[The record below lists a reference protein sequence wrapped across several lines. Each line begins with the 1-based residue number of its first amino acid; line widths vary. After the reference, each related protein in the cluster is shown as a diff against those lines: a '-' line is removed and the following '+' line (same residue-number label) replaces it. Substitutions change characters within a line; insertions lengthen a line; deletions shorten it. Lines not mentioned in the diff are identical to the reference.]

1 MDVTKSIFEGLD
13 WFVLGLYFAILVGVA
28 VWVALQRNKNT
39 EDYFLAG
46 RNVGWFVIGASIFAS
61 NIGSEHVVGLAGT
74 GFSSG
79 TPLAHYEL
87 HAWIVLLLGWLFLPF
102 YIRSGAFT
110 MPEFLEKRFDS
121 RSRWF
126 LSVFSLF
133 AYVLTKVSVTIY
145 AGGIVVSE
153 LLNLDFWVGAIG
165 IVVFTGIY
173 TIIGGLKAVVYTE
186 TLQTIVLILGSVIIT
201 FLGFQEVG
209 GWDELTKTVTE
220 VSPDHFNMW
229 RPWDDPDFPWA
240 GLLFG
245 GTIVGIWY
253 WCTDQYIVQR
263 TLAANNITIGRRG
276 AIFGAYLKLLPI
288 LIFLVPGIIAYALTI
303 QNPEIYSVIDP
314 VTGVER
320 ADRAFP
326 MLVTTLLPVGLK
338 GLVAGGL
345 MAALMS
351 SLASVFNSCSTIFTI
366 DIYKQISPEKSEQFL
381 VNVGKIATVV
391 IVVLGIAW
399 IPIMEKIGG
408 GVMYQYLQN
417 VQAYIAPPVTTVFLL
432 GIIWKRV
439 NAQAAIV
446 TLFSGLFLLILR
458 LGSEIATN
466 EGIIESGFLYDFASV
481 NFSYMAIWMFIFSV
495 ALCISTSL
503 LTSEPDY
510 KKIQGLS
517 YGTLTSSDRIS
528 SEKSYTTIDV
538 VLSIVL
544 VLIVIGILIFFSPI
558 FFDLKFNKLII
569 FFFFYILPV
578 LSGSSIL

>member
-1 MDVTKSIFEGLD
+1 MTSVLETLD
-13 WFVLGLYFAILVGVA
+13 WIVLGIYFLALIAVA
-28 VWVALQRNKNT
+28 VWVVLQKNKNT

-74 GFSSG
+74 GFESG
-79 TPLAHYEL
+79 TPMAHYEL

-126 LSVFSLF
+126 LSVFSLL

-153 LLNLDFWVGAIG
+153 LLGIPFWYGAIG
-165 IVVFTGIY
+165 VVVFTGIY
-173 TIIGGLKAVVYTE
+173 TVVGGMKAVIYTE
-186 TLQTIVLILGSVIIT
+186 TLQTIVLILGSVVIT
-201 FLGFQEVG
+201 YLGLQQVG
-209 GWDELTKTVTE
+209 GWNELQDTVRA

-229 RPWDDPDFPWA
+229 RPMSDPDFPWT
-240 GLLFG
+240 GLLIG

-263 TLAANNITIGRRG
+263 TLAAHNIKIGRRG

-288 LIFLVPGIIAYALTI
+288 LIFLIPGIIAFALSI
-303 QNPEIYSVIDP
+303 QNPEVFSI
-314 VTGVER
+314 EK

-326 MLVTTLLPVGLK
+326 MLVKTLLPVGLK

-366 DIYKQISPEKSEQFL
+366 DIYKKLKPKKSEREL
-381 VNVGKIATVV
+381 LTTGKIATGIIV
-391 IVVLGIAW
+391 ILGIVW
-399 IPIMEKIGG
+399 IPIMERIGG

-417 VQAYIAPPVTTVFLL
+417 VQSYIAPPVTAVFLL

-439 NAQAAIV
+439 NAQAAIS
-446 TLFSGLFLLILR
+446 TLVGGLVLLILR
-458 LGSEIATN
+458 LSSEIYYQADISAGAVHDNLLYGFATIN
-466 EGIIESGFLYDFASV
+466 FAH
-481 NFSYMAIWMFIFSV
+481 MAIFMFLFSV
-495 ALCISTSL
+495 ALCISVSLATSP
-503 LTSEPDY
+503 PDY
-510 KKIQGLS
+510 KRISGLS
-517 YGTLTSSDRIS
+517 FGTLTK
-528 SEKSYTTIDV
+528 EHKLENKGSYDTIDI
-538 VLSIVL
+538 VLSFVL
-544 VLIVIGILIFFSPI
+544 VAIVIGILMYFT
-558 FFDLKFNKLII
+558 N
-569 FFFFYILPV
+569 
-578 LSGSSIL
+578 

>member
-314 VTGVER
+314 ETGVER

-544 VLIVIGILIFFSPI
+544 VLIVIGILLFFSPI
-558 FFDLKFNKLII
+558 FF
-569 FFFFYILPV
+569 
-578 LSGSSIL
+578 

>member
-1 MDVTKSIFEGLD
+1 MNQLLVAATSVLEGFD
-13 WFVLGLYFAILVGVA
+13 WIVLAIYFLALVAVA
-28 VWVALQRNKNT
+28 VWVVIQKNNNT

-74 GFSSG
+74 GFESG
-79 TPLAHYEL
+79 TPMAHYEL

-126 LSVFSLF
+126 LSVFSLV

-153 LLNLDFWVGAIG
+153 LLAIPFWYGAIG
-165 IVVFTGIY
+165 IVIFTGIY
-173 TIIGGLKAVVYTE
+173 TVIGGMKAVIYTE

-201 FLGFQEVG
+201 YLGLQEVG
-209 GWDELTKTVTE
+209 GWSQLRATVTA

-229 RPWDDPDFPWA
+229 RPMSDPQFPWT
-240 GLLFG
+240 GLLIG

-263 TLAANNITIGRRG
+263 TLAANNIKIGRRG

-288 LIFLVPGIIAYALTI
+288 LIFLVPGIIAFALSI
-303 QNPEIYSVIDP
+303 QNPEVFSV
-314 VTGVER
+314 EK

-326 MLVTTLLPVGLK
+326 MLVKTLLPVGLK

-366 DIYKQISPEKSEQFL
+366 DIYKKLHPNKSEKSL
-381 VNVGKIATVV
+381 LKIGKIATGF
-391 IVVLGIAW
+391 IVVLGIIW

-417 VQAYIAPPVTTVFLL
+417 VQSYIAPPVTAVFLL
-432 GIIWKRV
+432 GIVWKRV
-439 NAQAAIV
+439 NSTAAIT
-446 TLFSGLFLLILR
+446 TLLAGFVLLVIR
-458 LGSEIATN
+458 LGSEIYFQPQIT
-466 EGIIESGFLYDFASV
+466 SGEAVAHALYDFATI
-481 NFSYMAIWMFIFSV
+481 NFAHMAIFMFVFSV
-495 ALCISTSL
+495 ILCVSTSL
-503 LTSEPDY
+503 FTTAPDY
-510 KKIQGLS
+510 KTIVGLS
-517 YGTLTSSDRIS
+517 FGTLTEEQKQAHKD
-528 SEKSYTTIDV
+528 SYDTIDV
-538 VLSIVL
+538 VLSVL
-544 VLIVIGILIFFSPI
+544 LVFLVVGILCYFT
-558 FFDLKFNKLII
+558 
-569 FFFFYILPV
+569 
-578 LSGSSIL
+578 G

>member
-1 MDVTKSIFEGLD
+1 MTSVLQQLHWI
-13 WFVLGLYFAILVGVA
+13 VLGIYFLALIGVA
-28 VWVALQRNKNT
+28 VWVFIQKNSNT

-74 GFSSG
+74 GFESG
-79 TPLAHYEL
+79 TPMAHYEL

-126 LSVFSLF
+126 LSVFSLL
-133 AYVLTKVSVTIY
+133 AYVLTKVSITIY

-153 LLNLDFWVGAIG
+153 LLGIPFWYGAIG

-173 TIIGGLKAVVYTE
+173 TVIGGLKAVIYTE
-186 TLQTIVLILGSVIIT
+186 TLQTVVLIFGSVVIT
-201 FLGFQEVG
+201 YLGLQEVG
-209 GWDELTKTVTE
+209 GWSQLRETVTA

-229 RPWDDPDFPWA
+229 RPMNDPQFPWT
-240 GLLFG
+240 GLLIG

-263 TLAANNITIGRRG
+263 TLAANNITIARRG

-288 LIFLVPGIIAYALTI
+288 LIFLVPGIIAFALTL
-303 QNPEIYSVIDP
+303 QQPEVFQ
-314 VTGVER
+314 VAK

-326 MLVTTLLPVGLK
+326 MLVKTLLPVGLK

-366 DIYKQISPEKSEQFL
+366 DIYKKIRPDKSEESL
-381 VNVGKIATVV
+381 IRIGKIATAI
-391 IVVLGIAW
+391 IVVLGIIW

-417 VQAYIAPPVTTVFLL
+417 VQSYIAPPVTAVFLL

-439 NAQAAIV
+439 TSDAAIT
-446 TLFSGLFLLILR
+446 TLISGLILLILR
-458 LGSEIATN
+458 LGTEIYFQEEITSGIEVSGIAFAFATIN
-466 EGIIESGFLYDFASV
+466 FAH
-481 NFSYMAIWMFIFSV
+481 MAIFMFIFSV
-495 ALCISTSL
+495 FLCVGVSMASAV
-503 LTSEPDY
+503 PDY
-510 KKIQGLS
+510 ARIEGLS
-517 YGTLTSSDRIS
+517 FGTMTAKMKQEFRESFN
-528 SEKSYTTIDV
+528 TTDL
-538 VLSIVL
+538 VLSAIL
-544 VLIVIGILIFFSPI
+544 VGMVI
-558 FFDLKFNKLII
+558 
-569 FFFFYILPV
+569 
-578 LSGSSIL
+578 SILLYFTG

>member
-1 MDVTKSIFEGLD
+1 MTSVLETLD
-13 WFVLGLYFAILVGVA
+13 WIVLGIYFLALIGVA
-28 VWVALQRNKNT
+28 VWVVLQKNKNT

-74 GFSSG
+74 GFESG
-79 TPLAHYEL
+79 TPMAHYEL

-126 LSVFSLF
+126 LSVFSLL

-153 LLNLDFWVGAIG
+153 LLGIPFWYGAIG
-165 IVVFTGIY
+165 VVLFTGIY
-173 TIIGGLKAVVYTE
+173 TVIGGMKAVIYTE
-186 TLQTIVLILGSVIIT
+186 TLQTIVLILGSIVIT
-201 FLGFQEVG
+201 FLGLQEVG
-209 GWDELTKTVTE
+209 GWNELQDTVRA

-229 RPWDDPDFPWA
+229 RPMSDPDFPWT
-240 GLLFG
+240 GLLIG

-263 TLAANNITIGRRG
+263 TLAAHNIKIGRRG

-288 LIFLVPGIIAYALTI
+288 LIFLIPGIIAFALSI
-303 QNPEIYSVIDP
+303 QDPEVFAI
-314 VTGVER
+314 EK

-326 MLVTTLLPVGLK
+326 MLVKTLLPVGLK

-366 DIYKQISPEKSEQFL
+366 DIYKKLKPEKSEKEL
-381 VNVGKIATVV
+381 LTTGKIATAI
-391 IVVLGIAW
+391 IVVLGIVW
-399 IPIMEKIGG
+399 IPIMERIGG

-417 VQAYIAPPVTTVFLL
+417 VQSYIAPPVTAVFLL

-439 NAQAAIV
+439 NAQAAIS
-446 TLFSGLFLLILR
+446 TLIAGLILLVLR
-458 LGSEIATN
+458 LSSEIYYQADISAGLINENLLYGFATIN
-466 EGIIESGFLYDFASV
+466 FAH
-481 NFSYMAIWMFIFSV
+481 MAIFMFLFSV
-495 ALCISTSL
+495 AICISVSL
-503 LTSEPDY
+503 ATNPPDY
-510 KKIQGLS
+510 KRISGLS
-517 YGTLTSSDRIS
+517 FGTLTK
-528 SEKSYTTIDV
+528 EHKLENKGSYDTIDV
-538 VLSIVL
+538 VLSVVL
-544 VLIVIGILIFFSPI
+544 VAIVIGILMYFTS
-558 FFDLKFNKLII
+558 
-569 FFFFYILPV
+569 
-578 LSGSSIL
+578 

>member
-1 MDVTKSIFEGLD
+1 MTTVLETLD
-13 WFVLGLYFAILVGVA
+13 WFVLGGYFFALILVAIWVA
-28 VWVALQRNKNT
+28 VQKNKNT

-74 GFSSG
+74 GFETG
-79 TPLAHYEL
+79 TPMAHYEL

-126 LSVFSLF
+126 LSLFSLV

-153 LLNLDFWVGAIG
+153 LLGIPFWYGAIG
-165 IVVFTGIY
+165 VVVFTGIY
-173 TIIGGLKAVVYTE
+173 TVIGGMKAVIYTE
-186 TLQTIVLILGSVIIT
+186 TLQAIVLILGSVIIT
-201 FLGFQEVG
+201 YLGLQEVG
-209 GWDELTKTVTE
+209 GWSELRNIVIAE
-220 VSPDHFNMW
+220 SPDHFNMW
-229 RPWDDPDFPWA
+229 RPMTDPNFPWT

-245 GTIVGIWY
+245 GTIVGVWY

-263 TLAANNITIGRRG
+263 TLAANNIKIGRRG

-288 LIFLVPGIIAYALTI
+288 FIFLIPGIIAFALSI
-303 QNPEIYSVIDP
+303 KDP
-314 VTGVER
+314 AIFSIEK

-326 MLVTTLLPVGLK
+326 MLVKTLLPVGLK

-366 DIYKQISPEKSEQFL
+366 DIYKKLRPLESEKKL
-381 VNVGKIATVV
+381 LNIGKIATTV
-391 IVVLGIAW
+391 IVILGIIW

-417 VQAYIAPPVTTVFLL
+417 VQSYIAPPVTAVFLL

-439 NAQAAIV
+439 NAEAAIT
-446 TLFSGLFLLILR
+446 TLLAGLILLILR
-458 LGSEIATN
+458 LGSEIYYQPMIASGELVNNFMFAFAT
-466 EGIIESGFLYDFASV
+466 V
-481 NFSYMAIWMFIFSV
+481 NFSHMAILMFIFSV
-495 ALCISTSL
+495 LLCISVSI
-503 LTSEPDY
+503 LTSPPNY
-510 KKIQGLS
+510 TKISGLS
-517 YGTLTSSDRIS
+517 YGTLSQNHRK
-528 SEKSYTTIDV
+528 ENRESYDTVDII
-538 VLSIVL
+538 LSI
-544 VLIVIGILIFFSPI
+544 ILI
-558 FFDLKFNKLII
+558 II
-569 FFFFYILPV
+569 V
-578 LSGSSIL
+578 VSILSYFTG

>member
-1 MDVTKSIFEGLD
+1 MNSSSIFQTLD
-13 WFVLGLYFAILVGVA
+13 WVVLGIYFLILIVVA

-102 YIRSGAFT
+102 YMRSGAFT

-153 LLNLDFWVGAIG
+153 LLNLDFWIGAIG

-186 TLQTIVLILGSVIIT
+186 TLQTVVLILGSVIIT
-201 FLGFQEVG
+201 YLGFQEVG
-209 GWDELTKTVTE
+209 GWNELTKTVTD

-229 RPWDDPDFPWA
+229 RPINDPDFPWT
-240 GLLFG
+240 GLLIG

-263 TLAANNITIGRRG
+263 TLAANNIMIGRRG

-288 LIFLVPGIIAYALTI
+288 LIFLIPGIIAYALTI
-303 QNPEIYSVIDP
+303 QNPEMFNVIDSN
-314 VTGVER
+314 GVER

-326 MLVTTLLPVGLK
+326 MLVTTLLPVGIK

-366 DIYKQISPEKSEQFL
+366 DIYKKINPEKSEKYL
-381 VNVGKIATVV
+381 VNIGKIATLV

-417 VQAYIAPPVTTVFLL
+417 VQAYIGPPVTAVFLL
-432 GIIWKRV
+432 GILWKRI
-439 NAQAAIV
+439 NAQASIV
-446 TLFSGLFLLILR
+446 TLSAGLVLLIVR
-458 LGSEIATN
+458 LSSEIYFQSEISSGIVVDNVFFEFAT
-466 EGIIESGFLYDFASV
+466 I
-481 NFSYMAIWMFIFSV
+481 NFSHMAIFIFVFS
-495 ALCISTSL
+495 ALLCVTVSI
-503 LTSEPDY
+503 LTDEPDY
-510 KKIQGLS
+510 SRIKGLS
-517 YGTLTSSDRIS
+517 FGTITREMIS
-528 SEKSYTTIDV
+528 KEKSYTNYDIIFS
-538 VLSIVL
+538 VLL
-544 VLIVIGILIFFSPI
+544 VLLVIGILVFFSPV
-558 FFDLKFNKLII
+558 FF
-569 FFFFYILPV
+569 
-578 LSGSSIL
+578 

>member
-1 MDVTKSIFEGLD
+1 MTTVLETLD
-13 WFVLGLYFAILVGVA
+13 WFVLGAYFFALILVA
-28 VWVALQRNKNT
+28 VWVVVQKNKNT

-74 GFSSG
+74 GFESG
-79 TPLAHYEL
+79 TPMAHYEL

-126 LSVFSLF
+126 LSLFSLV

-153 LLNLDFWVGAIG
+153 LLGIPFWYGAIG
-165 IVVFTGIY
+165 VVVFTGIY
-173 TIIGGLKAVVYTE
+173 TVIGGMKAVIYTE
-186 TLQTIVLILGSVIIT
+186 TLQAIVLILGSVIIT
-201 FLGFQEVG
+201 YLGLQEVG
-209 GWDELTKTVTE
+209 GWNELRNIVIAE
-220 VSPDHFNMW
+220 SPNHFNMW
-229 RPWDDPDFPWA
+229 RPMTDPDFPWT

-245 GTIVGIWY
+245 GTIVGVWY

-263 TLAANNITIGRRG
+263 TLAANNIKIGRRG

-288 LIFLVPGIIAYALTI
+288 FIFLIPGIIAFALSI
-303 QNPEIYSVIDP
+303 KDP
-314 VTGVER
+314 AVFSIEK

-326 MLVTTLLPVGLK
+326 MLVKTLLPVGLK

-366 DIYKQISPEKSEQFL
+366 DIYKKLRPLESEKKL
-381 VNVGKIATVV
+381 LNIGKIATTV
-391 IVVLGIAW
+391 IVILGIVW

-417 VQAYIAPPVTTVFLL
+417 VQSYIAPPVTAVFLL

-439 NAQAAIV
+439 NAEAAIT
-446 TLFSGLFLLILR
+446 TLLAGLILLIFR
-458 LGSEIATN
+458 LGSEIYYQPMIASGQVIDNFMFAFAT
-466 EGIIESGFLYDFASV
+466 V
-481 NFSYMAIWMFIFSV
+481 NFSHMAILMFIFS
-495 ALCISTSL
+495 ALLCITVSI
-503 LTSEPDY
+503 LTSPPDY
-510 KKIQGLS
+510 SKISGLS
-517 YGTLTSSDRIS
+517 YGTLTANHRKEN
-528 SEKSYTTIDV
+528 SESYDTVDV
-538 VLSIVL
+538 ILSI
-544 VLIVIGILIFFSPI
+544 ILI
-558 FFDLKFNKLII
+558 II
-569 FFFFYILPV
+569 V
-578 LSGSSIL
+578 VSILSYFTV

>member
-1 MDVTKSIFEGLD
+1 MTTVLERLD
-13 WFVLGLYFAILVGVA
+13 WIVLGIYFLALILVA
-28 VWVALQRNKNT
+28 VWVVLQKNKNT

-74 GFSSG
+74 GFESG
-79 TPLAHYEL
+79 TPMAHYEL

-121 RSRWF
+121 KSRWF
-126 LSVFSLF
+126 LSLFSLI

-153 LLNLDFWVGAIG
+153 LLGIPFWYGAIG
-165 IVVFTGIY
+165 VVVFTGIY
-173 TIIGGLKAVVYTE
+173 TVIGGMKAVIYTE
-186 TLQTIVLILGSVIIT
+186 TLQAIILILGSIIIT
-201 FLGFQEVG
+201 YLGLQEVG
-209 GWDELTKTVTE
+209 GWAELRNTVIA

-229 RPWDDPDFPWA
+229 RPMSDPDFPWT

-245 GTIVGIWY
+245 GTIVGVWY

-263 TLAANNITIGRRG
+263 TLAANNIKIGRRG

-288 LIFLVPGIIAYALTI
+288 FIFLIPGIIAFALSI
-303 QNPEIYSVIDP
+303 QNPEVFSI
-314 VTGVER
+314 EK

-326 MLVTTLLPVGLK
+326 MLVKTLLPVGLK

-366 DIYKQISPEKSEQFL
+366 DIYKKLKPNESEKKL
-381 VNVGKIATVV
+381 LNIGKLATTIIV
-391 IVVLGIAW
+391 ILGIIW

-417 VQAYIAPPVTTVFLL
+417 VQSYIAPPVAAVFIL
-432 GIIWKRV
+432 GIVWKRV
-439 NAQAAIV
+439 NSKAAIT
-446 TLFSGLFLLILR
+446 TLMAGLVLLIIR
-458 LGSEIATN
+458 LSSEIYFQPEISSNTIVDSYMFVFAT
-466 EGIIESGFLYDFASV
+466 I
-481 NFSYMAIWMFIFSV
+481 NFSHMAILMFIFSIL
-495 ALCISTSL
+495 LCVGVTLST
-503 LTSEPDY
+503 TEPEY
-510 KKIQGLS
+510 SKIVGLS
-517 YGTLTSSDRIS
+517 FGTLTKEQRL
-528 SEKSYTTIDV
+528 ENKNSYETIDV
-538 VLSIVL
+538 ILSVTL
-544 VLIVIGILIFFSPI
+544 VIIVIAILSYFT
-558 FFDLKFNKLII
+558 
-569 FFFFYILPV
+569 
-578 LSGSSIL
+578 G

>member
-1 MDVTKSIFEGLD
+1 MESVLEGLD
-13 WFVLGLYFAILVGVA
+13 WVVLGIYFALLIGVA
-28 VWVALQRNKNT
+28 WWVVSQKNKNT

-46 RNVGWFVIGASIFAS
+46 RNAGWFVIGASIFAS

-74 GFSSG
+74 GFASG
-79 TPLAHYEL
+79 APMAHYEL

-153 LLNLDFWVGAIG
+153 LLAIPFWYGAIG
-165 IVVFTGIY
+165 IVLFTGAY
-173 TIIGGLKAVVYTE
+173 TIVGGMKAVIYTE
-186 TLQTIVLILGSVIIT
+186 TLQTVVLILGSVIIT
-201 FLGFQEVG
+201 YLGLQEVG
-209 GWDELTKTVTE
+209 GWSELKDTVIQ

-229 RPWDDPDFPWA
+229 RPMSDPDFPWH

-245 GTIVGIWY
+245 GSIVGIWY

-263 TLAANNITIGRRG
+263 TLAANNIKIGRRG

-288 LIFLVPGIIAYALTI
+288 LIFLVPGIIAFALTI
-303 QNPEIYSVIDP
+303 QNPEIYFVDK
-314 VTGVER
+314 

-326 MLVTTLLPVGLK
+326 MLVKTLLPLGLK

-366 DIYKQISPEKSEQFL
+366 DIYKKLRPKKSENEL
-381 VNVGKIATVV
+381 INIGKIATGI
-391 IVVLGIAW
+391 IVVLGIIW

-417 VQAYIAPPVTTVFLL
+417 VQSYIAPPVTAVFLL
-432 GIIWKRV
+432 GILWKRV
-439 NAQAAIV
+439 NSTAAIT
-446 TLFSGLFLLILR
+446 TLFFGLILLVLR
-458 LGSEIATN
+458 LGTEIYFQPEIAS
-466 EGIIESGFLYDFASV
+466 GSVVPGFLFAFAKV
-481 NFSYMAIWMFIFSV
+481 NFSVMAIYMFFFSV
-495 ALCISTSL
+495 ILCVSVSL
-503 LTSEPDY
+503 MTSEPDY
-510 KKIQGLS
+510 QKIKGLS
-517 YGTLTSSDRIS
+517 FGTLTRENKEDF
-528 SEKSYTTIDV
+528 KNSYSNVDIG
-538 VLSIVL
+538 LSILL
-544 VLIVIGILIFFSPI
+544 VFIVISILIYFS
-558 FFDLKFNKLII
+558 
-569 FFFFYILPV
+569 
-578 LSGSSIL
+578 

>member
-1 MDVTKSIFEGLD
+1 MTSVLETLD
-13 WFVLGLYFAILVGVA
+13 WIVLGIYFLALIAVA
-28 VWVALQRNKNT
+28 VWVVLQKNKNT

-74 GFSSG
+74 GFESG
-79 TPLAHYEL
+79 TPMAHYEL

-126 LSVFSLF
+126 LSVFSLL

-153 LLNLDFWVGAIG
+153 LLGIPFWYGAIG
-165 IVVFTGIY
+165 VVIFTGVY
-173 TIIGGLKAVVYTE
+173 TVIGGMKAVIYTE
-186 TLQTIVLILGSVIIT
+186 TLQTIVLILGSIVIT
-201 FLGFQEVG
+201 YLGLQEVG
-209 GWDELTKTVTE
+209 GWNELQDTVRT

-229 RPWDDPDFPWA
+229 RPMSDPDFPWT
-240 GLLFG
+240 GLLIG

-263 TLAANNITIGRRG
+263 TLAAHNIKIGRRG

-288 LIFLVPGIIAYALTI
+288 LIFLIPGIIAFALSI
-303 QNPEIYSVIDP
+303 QNPEIFAI
-314 VTGVER
+314 EK

-326 MLVTTLLPVGLK
+326 MLVKTLLPVGLK

-366 DIYKQISPEKSEQFL
+366 DIYKKLKPNKSEREL
-381 VNVGKIATVV
+381 LTTGKIATAI
-391 IVVLGIAW
+391 IVVLGIVW
-399 IPIMEKIGG
+399 IPIMERIGG

-417 VQAYIAPPVTTVFLL
+417 VQSYIAPPVTAVFLL

-439 NAQAAIV
+439 NAQAAIT
-446 TLFSGLFLLILR
+446 TLIAGLALLLLR
-458 LGSEIATN
+458 LSSEIYYQADISAGVINENLLFGFATIN
-466 EGIIESGFLYDFASV
+466 FAH
-481 NFSYMAIWMFIFSV
+481 MAIFMFLFSV
-495 ALCISTSL
+495 ALCILVSLATSP
-503 LTSEPDY
+503 PDY
-510 KKIQGLS
+510 KQISGLS
-517 YGTLTSSDRIS
+517 FGTLTK
-528 SEKSYTTIDV
+528 EHKLENKGSYDTVDV
-538 VLSIVL
+538 VLSVVL
-544 VLIVIGILIFFSPI
+544 VAIVIGILMYFT
-558 FFDLKFNKLII
+558 N
-569 FFFFYILPV
+569 
-578 LSGSSIL
+578 

>member
-1 MDVTKSIFEGLD
+1 MSQLFLANTSVLEGLD
-13 WFVLGLYFAILVGVA
+13 WVVLGIYFLALIAVA
-28 VWVALQRNKNT
+28 VWVVLQKNNTT

-74 GFSSG
+74 GFESG
-79 TPLAHYEL
+79 APMAHYEL

-126 LSVFSLF
+126 LSLFSLV

-153 LLNLDFWVGAIG
+153 LIGIPFWYGAIG
-165 IVVFTGIY
+165 IVIFTGIY
-173 TIIGGLKAVVYTE
+173 TVIGGMKAVIYTE
-186 TLQTIVLILGSVIIT
+186 TLQTIILILGSVCIT
-201 FLGFQEVG
+201 YLGLQEVG
-209 GWDELTKTVTE
+209 GWSQLRETVIA

-229 RPWDDPDFPWA
+229 RPISDPDFPWT

-263 TLAANNITIGRRG
+263 TLAANNIKIGRRG

-288 LIFLVPGIIAYALTI
+288 LIFLVPGIIAFALSI
-303 QNPEIYSVIDP
+303 QNPEVFTIDK
-314 VTGVER
+314 
-320 ADRAFP
+320 ADKAFP
-326 MLVTTLLPVGLK
+326 MLVKYLLPVGLK

-366 DIYKQISPEKSEQFL
+366 DIYQKLKPNKSDKEL
-381 VNVGKIATVV
+381 LNTGRIATIF
-391 IVVLGIAW
+391 IVVLGIIW

-417 VQAYIAPPVTTVFLL
+417 VQSYIAPPVTAVFLL

-439 NAQAAIV
+439 NSQAAIT
-446 TLFSGLFLLILR
+446 TLLAGLVLLIMR
-458 LGSEIATN
+458 LGSEIYYQSEIISNELVNSVWFTFAT
-466 EGIIESGFLYDFASV
+466 I
-481 NFSYMAIWMFIFSV
+481 NFSHMAIFMFVFSV
-495 ALCISTSL
+495 MLCISISL
-503 LTSEPDY
+503 LTTAPNY
-510 KKIQGLS
+510 KKIIGLS
-517 YGTLTSSDRIS
+517 YGTL
-528 SEKSYTTIDV
+528 SEKQKLDNENSYDRIDV
-538 VLSIVL
+538 VLSVLL
-544 VLIVIGILIFFSPI
+544 VLLVIGILSYF
-558 FFDLKFNKLII
+558 K
-569 FFFFYILPV
+569 
-578 LSGSSIL
+578 

>member
-1 MDVTKSIFEGLD
+1 MNSSSIFQTLD
-13 WFVLGLYFAILVGVA
+13 WVVLGIYFLILIVVAI
-28 VWVALQRNKNT
+28 WVALQRNKNT

-102 YIRSGAFT
+102 YMRSGAFT

-153 LLNLDFWVGAIG
+153 LLNLDFWIGAIG

-186 TLQTIVLILGSVIIT
+186 TLQTVVLILGSVIIT
-201 FLGFQEVG
+201 YLGFQEVG
-209 GWDELTKTVTE
+209 GWNELTKTVTE

-229 RPWDDPDFPWA
+229 RPMNDPDFPWT
-240 GLLFG
+240 GLLIG

-263 TLAANNITIGRRG
+263 TLAANNIMIGRRG

-288 LIFLVPGIIAYALTI
+288 LIFLIPGIIAYALTL
-303 QNPEIYSVIDP
+303 QNPEMFNVIDSN
-314 VTGVER
+314 GIER

-326 MLVTTLLPVGLK
+326 MLVTTLLPVGIK

-366 DIYKQISPEKSEQFL
+366 DIYKKIKPEKSEKYL
-381 VNVGKIATVV
+381 VNIGKIATLV

-417 VQAYIAPPVTTVFLL
+417 VQAYIGPPVTAVFLL
-432 GIIWKRV
+432 GILWKRI
-439 NAQAAIV
+439 NAQASIV
-446 TLFSGLFLLILR
+446 TLSAGLVLLIVR
-458 LGSEIATN
+458 LSSEIYFQSEISSGIVVDSVFFEFAT
-466 EGIIESGFLYDFASV
+466 I
-481 NFSYMAIWMFIFSV
+481 NFSHMAIFIFVFS
-495 ALCISTSL
+495 ALLCVTVSI
-503 LTSEPDY
+503 LTDEPDY
-510 KKIQGLS
+510 SRIKGLS
-517 YGTLTSSDRIS
+517 FGTTTREMIS
-528 SEKSYTTIDV
+528 KEKSYTNFDIIFS
-538 VLSIVL
+538 VLL
-544 VLIVIGILIFFSPI
+544 VLLVIGILVFFSPI
-558 FFDLKFNKLII
+558 FF
-569 FFFFYILPV
+569 
-578 LSGSSIL
+578 

>member
-1 MDVTKSIFEGLD
+1 MNQLFLAITSVLESLD
-13 WFVLGLYFAILVGVA
+13 WIVLGVYFLALIGVA
-28 VWVALQRNKNT
+28 VWVVLQKNNTT

-74 GFSSG
+74 GFESG
-79 TPLAHYEL
+79 APMAHYEL

-126 LSVFSLF
+126 LSLFSLV
-133 AYVLTKVSVTIY
+133 AYILTKVSVTIY

-153 LLNLDFWVGAIG
+153 LLGIPFWYGAIG
-165 IVVFTGIY
+165 IVIFTGIY
-173 TIIGGLKAVVYTE
+173 TVIGGMKAVIYTE
-186 TLQTIVLILGSVIIT
+186 TLQTVVLILGSVCIT
-201 FLGFQEVG
+201 YLGLQEVG
-209 GWDELTKTVTE
+209 GWTQLRETVIA

-229 RPWDDPDFPWA
+229 RPMNDPDFPWT

-263 TLAANNITIGRRG
+263 TLAAHNIKIGRRG

-288 LIFLVPGIIAYALTI
+288 LIFLVPGIIAFALSI
-303 QNPEIYSVIDP
+303 QNPEVFTIDK
-314 VTGVER
+314 
-320 ADRAFP
+320 ADKAFP
-326 MLVTTLLPVGLK
+326 MLVKYLLPVGLK

-366 DIYKQISPEKSEQFL
+366 DIYQKLKPNKSDNEL
-381 VNVGKIATVV
+381 LNTGRIATIF
-391 IVVLGIAW
+391 IVVLGIIW

-417 VQAYIAPPVTTVFLL
+417 VQSYIAPPVTAVFLL

-439 NAQAAIV
+439 NSQAAIT
-446 TLFSGLFLLILR
+446 TLLAGLVLLIMR
-458 LGSEIATN
+458 LGSEIYYQSEIISNELVNSVWFTFAT
-466 EGIIESGFLYDFASV
+466 I
-481 NFSYMAIWMFIFSV
+481 NFSHMAIFMFVFSV
-495 ALCISTSL
+495 MLCISISL
-503 LTSEPDY
+503 LTTAPNY
-510 KKIQGLS
+510 KKIIGLS
-517 YGTLTSSDRIS
+517 YGTL
-528 SEKSYTTIDV
+528 SEKQKLDNKNSYDRIDV
-538 VLSIVL
+538 VLSVLL
-544 VLIVIGILIFFSPI
+544 VLLVIGILSYF
-558 FFDLKFNKLII
+558 K
-569 FFFFYILPV
+569 
-578 LSGSSIL
+578 

>member
-1 MDVTKSIFEGLD
+1 MTSVLETLD
-13 WFVLGLYFAILVGVA
+13 WIVLGIYFLALVAVA
-28 VWVALQRNKNT
+28 VWVVLQKNKNT

-74 GFSSG
+74 GFESG
-79 TPLAHYEL
+79 TPMAHYEL

-126 LSVFSLF
+126 LSVFSLL

-153 LLNLDFWVGAIG
+153 LLGIPFWYGAIG
-165 IVVFTGIY
+165 VVVFTGIY
-173 TIIGGLKAVVYTE
+173 TVIGGMKAVIYTE
-186 TLQTIVLILGSVIIT
+186 TLQTIVLILGSIVIT
-201 FLGFQEVG
+201 YLGLQEVG
-209 GWDELTKTVTE
+209 GWDELQDTVRA

-229 RPWDDPDFPWA
+229 RPMSDPDFPWT
-240 GLLFG
+240 GLLIG

-263 TLAANNITIGRRG
+263 TLAAHNIKIGRRG

-288 LIFLVPGIIAYALTI
+288 LIFLIPGIIAFALSI
-303 QNPEIYSVIDP
+303 QNPEVFAI
-314 VTGVER
+314 EK

-326 MLVTTLLPVGLK
+326 MLVKTLLPVGLK

-366 DIYKQISPEKSEQFL
+366 DIYKKLKPNKSEREL
-381 VNVGKIATVV
+381 LTTGKIATGI
-391 IVVLGIAW
+391 IVVLGVVW
-399 IPIMEKIGG
+399 IPIMERIGG

-417 VQAYIAPPVTTVFLL
+417 VQSYIAPPVTAVFLL

-439 NAQAAIV
+439 NAQAAIS
-446 TLFSGLFLLILR
+446 TLIAGLVLLVLR
-458 LGSEIATN
+458 LSSEIYYQTDISAGTVHDNLMYGFATIN
-466 EGIIESGFLYDFASV
+466 FAH
-481 NFSYMAIWMFIFSV
+481 MAIFMFLFSV
-495 ALCISTSL
+495 ALCISVSLATSP
-503 LTSEPDY
+503 PDY
-510 KKIQGLS
+510 KRISGLS
-517 YGTLTSSDRIS
+517 FGTLTK
-528 SEKSYTTIDV
+528 EHKLENKGSYDTIDV
-538 VLSIVL
+538 VLSVVL
-544 VLIVIGILIFFSPI
+544 VAIVIGILMYFT
-558 FFDLKFNKLII
+558 N
-569 FFFFYILPV
+569 
-578 LSGSSIL
+578 

>member
-1 MDVTKSIFEGLD
+1 MSQLFLANTSVLEGLD
-13 WFVLGLYFAILVGVA
+13 WVVLGIYFLALIGVA
-28 VWVALQRNKNT
+28 VWVVLQKNNTT

-74 GFSSG
+74 GFESG
-79 TPLAHYEL
+79 APMAHYEL

-126 LSVFSLF
+126 LSLFSLV

-153 LLNLDFWVGAIG
+153 LIGIPFWYGAIG
-165 IVVFTGIY
+165 IVIFTGIY
-173 TIIGGLKAVVYTE
+173 TVIGGMKAVIYTE
-186 TLQTIVLILGSVIIT
+186 TLQTVILILGSVCIT
-201 FLGFQEVG
+201 YLGLQEVG
-209 GWDELTKTVTE
+209 GWSQLRETVIA

-229 RPWDDPDFPWA
+229 RPMNDPDFPWT

-263 TLAANNITIGRRG
+263 TLAANNIKIGRRG

-288 LIFLVPGIIAYALTI
+288 LIFLVPGIIAFALSI
-303 QNPEIYSVIDP
+303 QNPEVFAIDK
-314 VTGVER
+314 
-320 ADRAFP
+320 ADKAFP
-326 MLVTTLLPVGLK
+326 MLVKYLLPVGLK

-366 DIYKQISPEKSEQFL
+366 DIYQKLKPEKSDKEL
-381 VNVGKIATVV
+381 LNTGRIATVF
-391 IVVLGIAW
+391 IVVLGIIW

-417 VQAYIAPPVTTVFLL
+417 VQSYIAPPVTAVFLL

-439 NAQAAIV
+439 NSQAAIT
-446 TLFSGLFLLILR
+446 TLLAGLVLLIMR
-458 LGSEIATN
+458 LGSEIYYQSEIISNQTVNSVWFTFAT
-466 EGIIESGFLYDFASV
+466 I
-481 NFSYMAIWMFIFSV
+481 NFSHMAIFMFVFSV
-495 ALCISTSL
+495 MLCISISL
-503 LTSEPDY
+503 LTTAPNY
-510 KKIQGLS
+510 KTIIGLS
-517 YGTLTSSDRIS
+517 YGTL
-528 SEKSYTTIDV
+528 SEKQKLDNKNSYDRIDV
-538 VLSIVL
+538 VLSVLL
-544 VLIVIGILIFFSPI
+544 VLLVIGILSYFT
-558 FFDLKFNKLII
+558 
-569 FFFFYILPV
+569 
-578 LSGSSIL
+578 G

>member
-1 MDVTKSIFEGLD
+1 MNSSSIFQTLD
-13 WFVLGLYFAILVGVA
+13 WIVLGIYFLILIVVA

-102 YIRSGAFT
+102 YMRSGAFT

-153 LLNLDFWVGAIG
+153 LLNLDFWIGAIG

-201 FLGFQEVG
+201 YLGFQEVG
-209 GWDELTKTVTE
+209 GWNELTKTVTE

-229 RPWDDPDFPWA
+229 RPMNDPDFPWT
-240 GLLFG
+240 GLLIG

-263 TLAANNITIGRRG
+263 TLAANNIMIGRRG

-288 LIFLVPGIIAYALTI
+288 LIFLIPGIIAYALTL
-303 QNPEIYSVIDP
+303 QNPEVFNVIDSN
-314 VTGVER
+314 GIER

-326 MLVTTLLPVGLK
+326 MLVTTLLPVGIK

-366 DIYKQISPEKSEQFL
+366 DIYKKIKPEKSEKYL
-381 VNVGKIATVV
+381 VNIGKIATLV

-417 VQAYIAPPVTTVFLL
+417 VQAYIGPPVTAVFLL
-432 GIIWKRV
+432 GILWKRI
-439 NAQAAIV
+439 NAQASIV
-446 TLFSGLFLLILR
+446 TLSAGLVLLIVR
-458 LGSEIATN
+458 LGSEIYFQSEISSGIVVDSVFFEFAT
-466 EGIIESGFLYDFASV
+466 I
-481 NFSYMAIWMFIFSV
+481 NFSHMAIFIFVFS
-495 ALCISTSL
+495 ALLCVTVSI
-503 LTSEPDY
+503 LTDEPDY
-510 KKIQGLS
+510 SRIKGLS
-517 YGTLTSSDRIS
+517 FGTTTREMIS
-528 SEKSYTTIDV
+528 KEKSYTNFDIIFS
-538 VLSIVL
+538 VLL
-544 VLIVIGILIFFSPI
+544 VLLVIGILVFFSPI
-558 FFDLKFNKLII
+558 FF
-569 FFFFYILPV
+569 
-578 LSGSSIL
+578 